1 MVEDNI
7 KVFTNRIAGA
17 NRSELIVIIYDI
29 ALDYM
34 NEAKTELENNE
45 IEAYRLSIKRAK
57 RCINYLSSVLNMEYA
72 ISMELLRVYVLM
84 NNMCVRASIKVEG
97 ELVDA
102 LVRMLTNM
110 KRAFVAIA
118 KEDDSKPIMTEAR
131 VVQAGFTYSKNS
143 INEIGTSIHMWQS

>member
-1 MVEDNI
+1 
-7 KVFTNRIAGA
+7 
-17 NRSELIVIIYDI
+17 
-29 ALDYM
+29 
-34 NEAKTELENNE
+34 
-45 IEAYRLSIKRAK
+45 
-57 RCINYLSSVLNMEYA
+57 
-72 ISMELLRVYVLM
+72 M